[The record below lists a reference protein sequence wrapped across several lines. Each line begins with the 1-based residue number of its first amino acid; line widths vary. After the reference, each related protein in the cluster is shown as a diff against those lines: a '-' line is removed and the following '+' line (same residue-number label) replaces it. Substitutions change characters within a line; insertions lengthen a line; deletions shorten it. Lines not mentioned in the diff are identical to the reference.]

1 MQSLFSQVQSNPEL
15 QANALQS
22 PFMQQM
28 MNQMMSNPTLMTA
41 VRTLSQPFCC
51 GGDINFLKKV
61 FFALGSTQ
69 QPDVCSES
77 TAGRAGE
84 VFYL

>member
-1 MQSLFSQVQSNPEL
+1 
-15 QANALQS
+15 
-22 PFMQQM
+22 
-28 MNQMMSNPTLMTA
+28 MTA